1 MKIHLSGPFRSIL
14 FPADFTPASEVV
26 AEHAAGIAKAV
37 GTKVWL
43 VNVVPWLED
52 WRGSSESY
60 FGPFSDSARLKLEQE
75 RERTMRER
83 TKMLQELQQRNFG
96 AVESECVVR
105 TGGVADALVEF
116 ASEKDVG
123 MIMMPTRA
131 ARPGRRFL
139 IGSTTAKVLYDAPCA
154 VWTSPHPRELGH
166 FHPYHNIVLAMDYR
180 NLSTDLLVRASEV
193 ADKFGAS
200 LSVFTAIPGHGA
212 PGHEAMLKVKQNI
225 ESALK
230 NQIAQAKLKASIRL
244 LEGEPAEVI
253 GEVAGEIENADLLVT
268 GRGHLNDAQGHL
280 RSHNYEIIWNAPY
293 PVVTL

>member
-1 MKIHLSGPFRSIL
+1 MKIRPSGPFRSIL
-14 FPADFTPASEVV
+14 FPSDFSLASEVV
-26 AEHAAGIAKAV
+26 AEHAAGIAKTI

-60 FGPFSDSARLKLEQE
+60 FGPFSDSARLILEPE
-75 RERTMRER
+75 RERTICER
-83 TKMLQELQQRNFG
+83 MKMLQELQQRKFG

-131 ARPGRRFL
+131 ASPGRRFL
-139 IGSTTAKVLYDAPCA
+139 IGSTTAKVLYDARCA

-166 FHPYHNIVLAMDYR
+166 FHPYRNIVLAMDYR
-180 NLSTDLLVRASEV
+180 NLSTDLLARASEV
-193 ADKFGAS
+193 AEKFGAG

-212 PGHEAMLKVKQNI
+212 PGDETMLKVKQNI
-225 ESALK
+225 ESTLR
-230 NQIAQAKLKASIRL
+230 NQIAQAKLKASIRI

-253 GEVAGEIENADLLVT
+253 GEVAREIENADLLIT
-268 GRGHLNDAQGHL
+268 GRGHLSDAHGHL
-280 RSHNYEIIWNAPY
+280 RSHNYEIIWNAPC
-293 PVVTL
+293 PVVSL

>member
-1 MKIHLSGPFRSIL
+1 MKIRPSGPFRSIL
-14 FPADFTPASEVV
+14 FPTDFSPACEVV

-43 VNVVPWLED
+43 VNVVPWLEE

-60 FGPFSDSARLKLEQE
+60 FGPFSDSARLNLEQE
-75 RERTMRER
+75 RERTTRER
-83 TKMLQELQQRNFG
+83 MKMLQELQQRNFG

-105 TGGVADALVEF
+105 TGGVADAVVEL
-116 ASEKDVG
+116 ALEKDVG

-131 ARPGRRFL
+131 ASPGRRFL
-139 IGSTTAKVLYDAPCA
+139 IGSTAAKVLYDAPCA

-166 FHPYHNIVLAMDYR
+166 FHPYRNIVLALDYR

-193 ADKFGAS
+193 ADKFGAR
-200 LSVFTAIPGHGA
+200 LSVFTVIPGQGA
-212 PGHEAMLKVKQNI
+212 PGHEALLKVKQNI
-225 ESALK
+225 ESALR
-230 NQIAQAKLKASIRL
+230 NQIAQAKLKASIHV

-268 GRGHLNDAQGHL
+268 GRGHLSDAQGHL
-280 RSHNYEIIWNAPY
+280 RSHNYEIIWNAPC
-293 PVVTL
+293 PVVSL

>member
-1 MKIHLSGPFRSIL
+1 
-14 FPADFTPASEVV
+14 
-26 AEHAAGIAKAV
+26 
-37 GTKVWL
+37 

-60 FGPFSDSARLKLEQE
+60 FGPFSDSARLKLETE
-75 RERTMRER
+75 RERTACER
-83 TKMLQELQQRNFG
+83 MKMLQELQQRNFG
-96 AVESECVVR
+96 AVESECVVK

-116 ASEKDVG
+116 ASERDVG

-131 ARPGRRFL
+131 ASPGRRFL
-139 IGSTTAKVLYDAPCA
+139 IGSTAAKVLYDAPCA

-166 FHPYHNIVLAMDYR
+166 FHPYRNIVLAMDYR

-212 PGHEAMLKVKQNI
+212 PGLEAMLKVKQNI
-225 ESALK
+225 ESALR
-230 NQIAQAKLKASIRL
+230 NQIAQANLKASIRV

-253 GEVAGEIENADLLVT
+253 GEAAGEIENADLLVT
-268 GRGHLNDAQGHL
+268 GRGHLSDAQGHL
-280 RSHNYEIIWNAPY
+280 RSHNYEIIWNAPC
-293 PVVTL
+293 PVITL

>member
-1 MKIHLSGPFRSIL
+1 MKIHPSGPFRSIL
-14 FPADFTPASEVV
+14 FPTDFSPACELV
-26 AEHAAGIAKAV
+26 AEHAAGIAKAL

-75 RERTMRER
+75 RERTALER
-83 TKMLQELQQRNFG
+83 MKMLQELQQRSFG
-96 AVESECVVR
+96 AVESECVVK
-105 TGGVADALVEF
+105 TGGVADALVEI

-131 ARPGRRFL
+131 SSPGRRFL

-154 VWTSPHPRELGH
+154 VWTSPHPLELGH
-166 FHPYHNIVLAMDYR
+166 FHPYRKIVLALDYR

-200 LSVFTAIPGHGA
+200 LSVFTAIPAYGA
-212 PGHEAMLKVKQNI
+212 PGHEAILKVKQNI
-225 ESALK
+225 ESALR
-230 NQIAQAKLKASIRL
+230 NQIAQTNLKVSIRV
-244 LEGEPAEVI
+244 LEGEPGEVI
-253 GEVAGEIENADLLVT
+253 GDVVGEIENADLLVT
-268 GRGHLNDAQGHL
+268 GRGHLSDAKGHL
-280 RSHNYEIIWNAPY
+280 HSHNYEIIWNAPC